1 MDDFRD
7 LPKGIYRL
15 TLNARKVLNE
25 GSNIARQFNYPEYDV
40 IHLFYALIANKSTV
54 VYEVLNKLGVDL
66 ESTLNRIL
74 AEFNANKSLT
84 ANIEILDNSELNFS
98 ELLKEV
104 INESFVISHE
114 LGHVYVG
121 TEHILFAMFKLNKID
136 FIEEIKKLGINYET
150 VKNAVL
156 STVTYPA
163 FLNSQKSAPSM
174 QMGFDSF
181 ESQNYF
187 YREMNEIAQEG
198 GYSNITGRDKEISR
212 LIHILSR
219 KFKNNPILVG
229 DAGVGKT
236 AIVEGFVNRIVEKKV
251 PASFMNKRVVSL
263 DVASIISGAKLRGDI
278 EERVQNVINEVIEDG
293 NSIVFIDE
301 IHTIVG
307 AGSTGSR
314 DSLDIANIL
323 KPYLTGSSLSVIG
336 ATTADEYSKYFET
349 DSALARRFQPIFV
362 DELKPESA
370 KEVIYHLL
378 PEFEKYHGVKI
389 VKEAVDEAVDLSA
402 KFIRDR
408 YLPDK
413 AIDIIDEAAASL
425 KIGREVAMEPELSE
439 LGNRLLEAQSKKEEA
454 LQKNNYNDASK
465 YKLEEDKIVD
475 EISAIIEGRKKVKK
489 KVAKTLTPEIIQH
502 TVVQSTKI
510 PIAGAKI
517 TDKKLRN
524 LEKALK
530 EKIIGQNRVVENV
543 ALAIQK
549 SHLGLSGSDRPLAS
563 FLFLGP
569 TGVGKT
575 ELAKTLANELF
586 GAENL
591 MLQINMSEMMEMHSI
606 AKLIGSPPGYVGY
619 QEGGVLTNFVKRR
632 PYSVIL
638 FDEIEKAHPDTLN
651 ILLQILEEGQV
662 TDGKGMKVSL
672 RNCIIV
678 MTSNIGASEVSTD
691 NKLGFDTSIE
701 NEEQEEIDQAYEEMR
716 DMIMEELRDSIRP
729 ELLNRIDL
737 IDVFRGL
744 NKDDCLKISEKF
756 VNEVILRLIP
766 KGIVLDVSKEVIAHI
781 NEEGYS
787 KEYGARN
794 IRRKVQELLENNL
807 AKYLLEGNISKK
819 KSEVLKIEVKL
830 DKEGELVF
838 TAA

>member
-174 QMGFDSF
+174 QMGFESF

-370 KEVIYHLL
+370 KE
-378 PEFEKYHGVKI
+378 
-389 VKEAVDEAVDLSA
+389 
-402 KFIRDR
+402 
-408 YLPDK
+408 
-413 AIDIIDEAAASL
+413 
-425 KIGREVAMEPELSE
+425 
-439 LGNRLLEAQSKKEEA
+439 
-454 LQKNNYNDASK
+454 
-465 YKLEEDKIVD
+465 
-475 EISAIIEGRKKVKK
+475 
-489 KVAKTLTPEIIQH
+489 
-502 TVVQSTKI
+502 
-510 PIAGAKI
+510 
-517 TDKKLRN
+517 
-524 LEKALK
+524 
-530 EKIIGQNRVVENV
+530 
-543 ALAIQK
+543 
-549 SHLGLSGSDRPLAS
+549 
-563 FLFLGP
+563 
-569 TGVGKT
+569 
-575 ELAKTLANELF
+575 
-586 GAENL
+586 
-591 MLQINMSEMMEMHSI
+591 
-606 AKLIGSPPGYVGY
+606 
-619 QEGGVLTNFVKRR
+619 
-632 PYSVIL
+632 
-638 FDEIEKAHPDTLN
+638 
-651 ILLQILEEGQV
+651 
-662 TDGKGMKVSL
+662 
-672 RNCIIV
+672 
-678 MTSNIGASEVSTD
+678 
-691 NKLGFDTSIE
+691 
-701 NEEQEEIDQAYEEMR
+701 
-716 DMIMEELRDSIRP
+716 
-729 ELLNRIDL
+729 
-737 IDVFRGL
+737 
-744 NKDDCLKISEKF
+744 
-756 VNEVILRLIP
+756 
-766 KGIVLDVSKEVIAHI
+766 
-781 NEEGYS
+781 
-787 KEYGARN
+787 
-794 IRRKVQELLENNL
+794 
-807 AKYLLEGNISKK
+807 
-819 KSEVLKIEVKL
+819 
-830 DKEGELVF
+830 
-838 TAA
+838 